1 MEHHS
6 LTSKSRRSLMLV
18 DSSVA
23 GRRDAAMNVI
33 SKAEILEGMCR
44 HALARWRHLSLD
56 NQNAL
61 GLDTTTAGSVRERE
75 LQSISWLLME
85 AASVATG
92 QAVRSRKSRLDT
104 ADH

>member
-1 MEHHS
+1 MDHHS

-18 DSSVA
+18 DSSVP

-85 AASVATG
+85 AASMATRR
-92 QAVRSRKSRLDT
+92 AVQSRNAELDA
-104 ADH
+104 ADD

>member
-1 MEHHS
+1 MDHHS

-18 DSSVA
+18 DSSLP

-33 SKAEILEGMCR
+33 SKAEILEGICR

-61 GLDTTTAGSVRERE
+61 GLDTTTAESVRERE

-85 AASVATG
+85 AASMAAG